1 MTIIKATDLSIEM
14 FGGVIY
20 ADSAGSFPGLELFNF
35 LLECEEGIL
44 PSAEDITITRYAHN
58 FARRLVHDETLSQ
71 VDKDNVLA
79 DKHSENSIR
88 KLLSCLELQQKNG
101 SKNATWQGSHFFPYT
116 KSLIHWDA
124 NARFRG
130 QTTAKITMERQYY
143 RGAGAYVFNVLR
155 FDPNQDRLQT
165 IREGVSEL
173 FGNEKDSPLENLA
186 KTLRNHG
193 DYDKS
198 PVTDETESKSR
209 KVFNDELEDLY
220 RDGVFNILSHKS
232 IPAVSKIKAIVNW
245 TGIWLIIV
253 GNKRSKPVDSQPAYF
268 IIDCAGTNQQLRR
281 ASQKSLK
288 DFIKQI
294 ADGIAYYRAGREMNS
309 TQIQKLKGFFAST
322 AASMKLINALTGKR
336 HFTFGLNSIETLTLV
351 AVKSGDEIP
360 FEDFVHNWL
369 YKKCSFVIGRIS
381 ANDAGFLNILDAS
394 IFEEN
399 ERKLAD
405 QVRAVGMLKVYSDAT
420 KMVGLGSEK

>member
-1 MTIIKATDLSIEM
+1 MTAIKATDLSLEM

-35 LLECEEGIL
+35 LLECHEGIL
-44 PSAEDITITRYAHN
+44 PSTPEVTIKRYAHD
-58 FARRLVHDETLSQ
+58 FARRLLHDETLSPD
-71 VDKDNVLA
+71 DKANVLA
-79 DKHSENSIR
+79 DKHSEDAIR
-88 KLLSCLELQQKNG
+88 KLLSCLELRQKNG
-101 SKNATWQGSHFFPYT
+101 ATTATWQGSHFFPYT

-124 NARFRG
+124 NARYRG

-155 FDPNQDRLQT
+155 FDPNQNRLQL
-165 IREGVSEL
+165 IRDGISEL
-173 FGNEKDSPLENLA
+173 FNKKDESPLENLA

-193 DYDKS
+193 DWDKT
-198 PVTDETESKSR
+198 PVKDETESKSR
-209 KVFNDELEDLY
+209 KIFNDELEDLY
-220 RDGVFNILSHKS
+220 RDGIFNILSHNS

-253 GNKRSKPVDSQPAYF
+253 GNKRSKPAASQATHF

-294 ADGIAYYRAGREMNS
+294 SDGITFFRAGREMNL

-336 HFTFGLNSIETLTLV
+336 HFTFGLNSIETLALV
-351 AVKSGDEIP
+351 AVKSGDELP
-360 FEDFVHNWL
+360 FEDFVHDWL
-369 YKKCSFVIGRIS
+369 YKKCSFVIGRLS
-381 ANDAGFLNILDAS
+381 ANDAGFLNVLDAS

-399 ERKLAD
+399 ERKLAE
-405 QVRAVGMLKVYSDAT
+405 QLKAVGMLKVYSDAT
-420 KMVGLGSEK
+420 KMVGLDAEK

>member
-1 MTIIKATDLSIEM
+1 MTAIKATELSIEM
-14 FGGVIY
+14 FGGVFY

-35 LLECEEGIL
+35 LLECEEGTL
-44 PSAEDITITRYAHN
+44 PSIPDVTITRYAHD
-58 FARRLVHDETLSQ
+58 FARRLVHDETLTQ
-71 VDKDNVLA
+71 EDKDNVLA
-79 DKHSENSIR
+79 DKHSEDSIR

-101 SKNATWQGSHFFPYT
+101 SKTSTWQGSHFFPYT

-130 QTTAKITMERQYY
+130 QETAKITMERQYY

-155 FDPNQDRLQT
+155 FDPNQERLQI
-165 IREGVSEL
+165 IRDGVSEL
-173 FGNEKDSPLENLA
+173 FENKDDSPLENLA

-193 DYDKS
+193 DWDKT
-198 PVTDETESKSR
+198 PVKDDTESRSR
-209 KVFNDELEDLY
+209 KVFNDELEDLF
-220 RDGVFNILSHKS
+220 RDGILNILSHKF
-232 IPAVSKIKAIVNW
+232 IPVVSKIKAIVNW

-253 GNKRSKPVDSQPAYF
+253 GNKRTKTAESPESYF

-288 DFIKQI
+288 DFLKQI
-294 ADGIAYYRAGREMNS
+294 NDGITLYRAGREMNP

-336 HFTFGLNSIETLTLV
+336 HFTFGLNSIETLALV
-351 AVKSGDEIP
+351 AVKSGNEIP
-360 FEDFVHNWL
+360 FEEFVHDWL
-369 YKKCSFVIGRIS
+369 YKKCSFVIGRLS
-381 ANDAGFLNILDAS
+381 ANEAGFLNFLDAS

-399 ERKLAD
+399 ERQLAE
-405 QVRAVGMLKVYSDAT
+405 QVKAVGMLKVYSDAT
-420 KMVGLGSEK
+420 KMVGLGSDK

>member
-1 MTIIKATDLSIEM
+1 MTAIKATDLSIEM
-14 FGGVIY
+14 FGGIVY

-44 PSAEDITITRYAHN
+44 PSTPDIQITRYAHD

-71 VDKDNVLA
+71 ADKDNVLA
-79 DKHSENSIR
+79 DKHSEDSIR
-88 KLLSCLELQQKNG
+88 KLLSCLELQQKGG
-101 SKNATWQGSHFFPYT
+101 SKTATWQGSHFFPYT

-143 RGAGAYVFNVLR
+143 RGAGAYLYNVLR
-155 FDPNQDRLQT
+155 FDPNQERLNQ
-165 IREGVSEL
+165 IRHGISEL
-173 FGNEKDSPLENLA
+173 FANKEDSPLENLA
-186 KTLRNHG
+186 KTLRIHG
-193 DYDKS
+193 DCDRA
-198 PVTDETESKSR
+198 PVTDETEAKSR
-209 KVFNDELEDLY
+209 KVFNDDLEDLY

-253 GNKRSKPVDSQPAYF
+253 GNKRSRPLESPGTYF
-268 IIDCAGTNQQLRR
+268 IIDCAGSNQQLRR

-288 DFIKQI
+288 DFLKQI
-294 ADGIAYYRAGREMNS
+294 SDGITYFRAGREMNP

-336 HFTFGLNSIETLTLV
+336 HFTFGLNSIETLALV

-360 FEDFVHNWL
+360 YEDFVHDWL
-369 YKKCSFVIGRIS
+369 YKKCSFVIGRLS
-381 ANDAGFLNILDAS
+381 AHDAGFLNILDAS

-399 ERKLAD
+399 ERRLAE
-405 QVRAVGMLKVYSDAT
+405 QVKAVGMLKVYSDAT

>member
-1 MTIIKATDLSIEM
+1 MTAIKATDLSLEM

-35 LLECEEGIL
+35 LLVCQEGIL
-44 PSAEDITITRYAHN
+44 PSTPEVTIKRYAHD
-58 FARRLVHDETLSQ
+58 FARRLLHDETLSPD
-71 VDKDNVLA
+71 DKANVLA
-79 DKHSENSIR
+79 DKHSEDAIR
-88 KLLSCLELQQKNG
+88 KLLSCLELRQKNG
-101 SKNATWQGSHFFPYT
+101 ATTATWQGSHFFPYT

-124 NARFRG
+124 NARYRG

-155 FDPNQDRLQT
+155 FDPNQNRLQL
-165 IREGVSEL
+165 IRDGISEL
-173 FGNEKDSPLENLA
+173 FNKKDESPLENLA

-193 DYDKS
+193 DWDKT
-198 PVTDETESKSR
+198 PVKDETESKSR
-209 KVFNDELEDLY
+209 KIFNDELEDLY
-220 RDGVFNILSHKS
+220 RDGIFNILSHNS

-253 GNKRSKPVDSQPAYF
+253 GNKRSKPAASQATHF

-294 ADGIAYYRAGREMNS
+294 SDGITFFRAGREMNL

-336 HFTFGLNSIETLTLV
+336 HFTFGLNSIETLALV
-351 AVKSGDEIP
+351 AVKSGDELP
-360 FEDFVHNWL
+360 FEDFVHDWL
-369 YKKCSFVIGRIS
+369 YKKCSFVIGRLS
-381 ANDAGFLNILDAS
+381 ANDAGFLNVLDAS

-399 ERKLAD
+399 ERKLAE
-405 QVRAVGMLKVYSDAT
+405 QLKAVGMLKVYSDAT
-420 KMVGLGSEK
+420 KMVGLDAEK

>member
-155 FDPNQDRLQT
+155 FDQNQDRLQT

>member
-71 VDKDNVLA
+71 DDKDNVLA

-232 IPAVSKIKAIVNW
+232 IPAVSKIKAIKLV
-245 TGIWLIIV
+245 L
-253 GNKRSKPVDSQPAYF
+253 RSCVTKY
-268 IIDCAGTNQQLRR
+268 
-281 ASQKSLK
+281 ASL
-288 DFIKQI
+288 
-294 ADGIAYYRAGREMNS
+294 
-309 TQIQKLKGFFAST
+309 
-322 AASMKLINALTGKR
+322 
-336 HFTFGLNSIETLTLV
+336 
-351 AVKSGDEIP
+351 
-360 FEDFVHNWL
+360 
-369 YKKCSFVIGRIS
+369 
-381 ANDAGFLNILDAS
+381 
-394 IFEEN
+394 
-399 ERKLAD
+399 
-405 QVRAVGMLKVYSDAT
+405 
-420 KMVGLGSEK
+420 

>member
-1 MTIIKATDLSIEM
+1 MTAIKATDLSLEM

-35 LLECEEGIL
+35 LLECQEGIL
-44 PSAEDITITRYAHN
+44 PSTPEVTIKRYAHD
-58 FARRLVHDETLSQ
+58 FARRLLHDETLSPD
-71 VDKDNVLA
+71 DKANVLA
-79 DKHSENSIR
+79 DKHSEDAIR
-88 KLLSCLELQQKNG
+88 KLLSCLELRQKNG
-101 SKNATWQGSHFFPYT
+101 ATTATWQGSHFFPYT

-124 NARFRG
+124 NARYRG

-155 FDPNQDRLQT
+155 FDPNQNRLQL
-165 IREGVSEL
+165 IRDGISEL
-173 FGNEKDSPLENLA
+173 FNKKDESPLENLA

-193 DYDKS
+193 DWDKT
-198 PVTDETESKSR
+198 PVKDETESKSR
-209 KVFNDELEDLY
+209 KIFNDELEDLY
-220 RDGVFNILSHKS
+220 RDGIFNILSHNS

-253 GNKRSKPVDSQPAYF
+253 GNKRSKPAASQATHF

-294 ADGIAYYRAGREMNS
+294 SDGITFFRAGREMNL

-336 HFTFGLNSIETLTLV
+336 HFTFGLNSIETLALV
-351 AVKSGDEIP
+351 AVKSGDELP
-360 FEDFVHNWL
+360 FEDFVHDWL
-369 YKKCSFVIGRIS
+369 YKKCSFVIGRLS
-381 ANDAGFLNILDAS
+381 ANDAGFLNVLDAS

-399 ERKLAD
+399 ERKLAE
-405 QVRAVGMLKVYSDAT
+405 QLKAVGMLKVYSDAT
-420 KMVGLGSEK
+420 KMVGLDAEK

>member
-1 MTIIKATDLSIEM
+1 
-14 FGGVIY
+14 
-20 ADSAGSFPGLELFNF
+20 
-35 LLECEEGIL
+35 
-44 PSAEDITITRYAHN
+44 
-58 FARRLVHDETLSQ
+58 
-71 VDKDNVLA
+71 
-79 DKHSENSIR
+79 
-88 KLLSCLELQQKNG
+88 
-101 SKNATWQGSHFFPYT
+101 
-116 KSLIHWDA
+116 
-124 NARFRG
+124 
-130 QTTAKITMERQYY
+130 MERQFY

-155 FDPNQDRLQT
+155 FDPNKDRLEF
-165 IREGVSEL
+165 IREGISEL
-173 FGNEKDSPLENLA
+173 FDNKNDSPLENLA

-193 DYDKS
+193 DWDKL
-198 PVTDETESKSR
+198 PVRDETESKSR

-245 TGIWLIIV
+245 TGIWLIII
-253 GNKRSKPVDSQPAYF
+253 GNKRSKPIDSHPVYF

-294 ADGIAYYRAGREMNS
+294 SYGITHFRAGREMNP
-309 TQIQKLKGFFAST
+309 TQVQKLKGFFAST
-322 AASMKLINALTGKR
+322 AANMKLINALSGKR
-336 HFTFGLNSIETLTLV
+336 HFTFGLNAIETLALV

-369 YKKCSFVIGRIS
+369 YKKCSFVIGRLS
-381 ANDAGFLNILDAS
+381 ANDAGYLNVLDAS

-405 QVRAVGMLKVYSDAT
+405 QVKAVGMLKVYSDAT

>member
-71 VDKDNVLA
+71 DDKDNVLA

-253 GNKRSKPVDSQPAYF
+253 GNKRSKPADSQPTYF

>member
-1 MTIIKATDLSIEM
+1 MTAIKATDLSLEM

-35 LLECEEGIL
+35 LLECHEGIL
-44 PSAEDITITRYAHN
+44 PSTPEVTITRYTHD
-58 FARRLVHDETLSQ
+58 FARRLLHDETLSPE
-71 VDKDNVLA
+71 DKANVLA
-79 DKHSENSIR
+79 DKHSEDAIR
-88 KLLSCLELQQKNG
+88 KLLSCLELRQKSG
-101 SKNATWQGSHFFPYT
+101 AKTATWQGSHFFPYT

-124 NARFRG
+124 NARYRG

-155 FDPNQDRLQT
+155 FDPNQNRLQL
-165 IREGVSEL
+165 IRDGISDL
-173 FGNEKDSPLENLA
+173 FDNKDDSPLENLA

-193 DYDKS
+193 DWDKT
-198 PVTDETESKSR
+198 PVKDETESKSR
-209 KVFNDELEDLY
+209 KIFNDELEDLY
-220 RDGVFNILSHKS
+220 RDGIFNILSHKS

-253 GNKRSKPVDSQPAYF
+253 GNKRSKPATSQATYF

-294 ADGIAYYRAGREMNS
+294 SDGITFFRAGREMNS

-336 HFTFGLNSIETLTLV
+336 HFTFGLNSIETLALV
-351 AVKSGDEIP
+351 AVKSGDEVP

-369 YKKCSFVIGRIS
+369 YKKYSFVVGRLS
-381 ANDAGFLNILDAS
+381 ANDAGFLNVLDAS

-399 ERKLAD
+399 ERKLAE
-405 QVRAVGMLKVYSDAT
+405 QLKAVGMLKVYSDAT
-420 KMVGLGSEK
+420 KMVGLDAEK